1 MTFVQRHISDRVGS
15 LHIAPAK
22 FPAPLL
28 RPYLPQLPP
37 ATSRNIILHTGV
49 TKSASP
55 NPSLSI
61 HSFYSDTR
69 LHPDPSRISIH
80 IWCPQIIIFY
90 SWKNFLGPGLNKV
103 DNNRLR
109 ESTYLPPNSE
119 IQNFFRMQLRR
130 LEGLVMILLCIVM
143 LSPPFICV

>member
-1 MTFVQRHISDRVGS
+1 MRIRSYMLMEWLLMTFVQRHISDRVGS

-37 ATSRNIILHTGV
+37 ATCRNIILYTV
-49 TKSASP
+49 YQVCSP

-80 IWCPQIIIFY
+80 ILCPQIIIFY
-90 SWKNFLGPGLNKV
+90 SWGNEGFGRISWALVSIRLTITGLE
-103 DNNRLR
+103 RAP
-109 ESTYLPPNSE
+109 TCPPTQV
-119 IQNFFRMQLRR
+119 IAQKF
-130 LEGLVMILLCIVM
+130 
-143 LSPPFICV
+143 